1 MILRWIRFFKGAYS
15 DAINNLNQIGAF
27 TFEIVND
34 SNQSDI
40 VSTEVHNSSIP
51 VVGEAEIKT
60 NLLTGQF
67 LSVTLRLN
75 HCYLSNL
82 SYGYSYER
90 VVHTAGHELGHAI
103 GLDHTNEISVM
114 QQVGSY
120 YGNQLDDIKA
130 VQELYSTSY

>member
-1 MILRWIRFFKGAYS
+1 MILRWIRFFKGVYS

-75 HCYLSNL
+75 HYYLSNL

-114 QQVGSY
+114 QPVGSY

>member
-15 DAINNLNQIGAF
+15 DAINNLNQTGAF

-40 VSTEVHNSSIP
+40 VATEVHNGSIP
-51 VVGEAEIKT
+51 VVGEVEIKT

-75 HCYLSNL
+75 HYYLSNL

-114 QQVGSY
+114 Q
-120 YGNQLDDIKA
+120 
-130 VQELYSTSY
+130 